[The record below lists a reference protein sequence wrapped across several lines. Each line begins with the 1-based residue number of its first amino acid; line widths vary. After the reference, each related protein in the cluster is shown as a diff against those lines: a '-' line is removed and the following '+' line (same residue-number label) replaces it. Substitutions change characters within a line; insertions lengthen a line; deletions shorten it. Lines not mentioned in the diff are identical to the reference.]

1 MSKVHAAH
9 DHLFKLLLELPGVA
23 RALLSERLPAP
34 LRERL
39 EGEEPQPVPGDFI
52 RRGLNEIRSGLV
64 FRQRLCG
71 GQACLYALIE
81 HKSGRDDAVGFQL
94 LGYLSAGW
102 RDLRGQSE
110 ELGCE
115 PLIVPL
121 VVYHGVPEWSLPCRF
136 SDGLPVD
143 DELRPLLLDFPIE
156 VFDVGRGDEMKL
168 SSHPWLRGGLRL
180 LRHGV
185 RAVPR
190 EEKRALLVSVLT
202 DLRGVPDYFLQASAN
217 YILNRWVPV
226 SRKDL
231 SRALRVAMPDKEA
244 VVISKAAQEFIKEGE
259 RRGVRKGRKEATL
272 GTEAKIL
279 LLQLSQK
286 FGPVPEGVEKRV
298 RVAALGQLET
308 WLDRFVEAKTMEDV
322 FS

>member
-1 MSKVHAAH
+1 M
-9 DHLFKLLLELPGVA
+9 
-23 RALLSERLPAP
+23 
-34 LRERL
+34 
-39 EGEEPQPVPGDFI
+39 
-52 RRGLNEIRSGLV
+52 
-64 FRQRLCG
+64 
-71 GQACLYALIE
+71 
-81 HKSGRDDAVGFQL
+81 
-94 LGYLSAGW
+94 
-102 RDLRGQSE
+102 
-110 ELGCE
+110 
-115 PLIVPL
+115 
-121 VVYHGVPEWSLPCRF
+121 
-136 SDGLPVD
+136 
-143 DELRPLLLDFPIE
+143 
-156 VFDVGRGDEMKL
+156 
-168 SSHPWLRGGLRL
+168 
-180 LRHGV
+180 
-185 RAVPR
+185 
-190 EEKRALLVSVLT
+190 SVLT